1 MGALPPGSCESVNGP
16 VNPLAKQW
24 AAQVVHGA
32 LKSYIP
38 LLKRVSVFLKI
49 FGTDHA
55 FYLGNVVK
63 SNMPYKEQ
71 HFGKER
77 YVVKISDTGF
87 SAPRLPQMWSR
98 SEAAGPFKT
107 LLTSQM
113 NDPSQET
120 PPQLLGTVTQK
131 TPTISQLLY
140 ESPLKD
146 KCWQIIHD
154 KINSNK
160 AFHQIQPGTEIYYN
174 QDTRELVWGKE
185 LSAMLAKAPQ
195 GSAGEEL
202 PQTPAVQ
209 MNSELPMDLSDS
221 AKQFIGRD
229 YDQMDC
235 YELVVGGLQEL
246 GVQYNG
252 KGGLYE
258 HLVSR
263 ASQQGLARN
272 HYLNG
277 EGLVSASGKDVFKK
291 TYYRITDP
299 IGTVDEIMADM
310 KPRLEQGQI
319 LSFSMKN
326 RGHTGVISQMEDQW
340 TFINSGKMDNNL
352 SGENGKKAVGEEN
365 LEAELLNWFKLVNQE
380 KSALQITLGS
390 FDMDRLSMFKPSKF
404 RQKV

>member
-1 MGALPPGSCESVNGP
+1 M
-16 VNPLAKQW
+16 
-24 AAQVVHGA
+24 
-32 LKSYIP
+32 
-38 LLKRVSVFLKI
+38 
-49 FGTDHA
+49 
-55 FYLGNVVK
+55 
-63 SNMPYKEQ
+63 
-71 HFGKER
+71 
-77 YVVKISDTGF
+77 KISDTGF
-87 SAPRLPQMWSR
+87 SAPGLPRAGYWSR
-98 SEAAGPFKT
+98 SEAAGSFNT
-107 LLTSQM
+107 LLASQM
-113 NDPSQET
+113 GEPNTQPVV
-120 PPQLLGTVTQK
+120 LGTITRQ

-140 ESPLKD
+140 KSPLKG

-160 AFHQIQPGTEIYYN
+160 AFHRIQPGTQIQYN
-174 QDTRELVWGKE
+174 PDTRELLWGEE
-185 LSAMLAKAPQ
+185 LSAMLAK
-195 GSAGEEL
+195 G
-202 PQTPAVQ
+202 PQTPDGENLPNASATR
-209 MNSELPMDLSDS
+209 MTAEPPMDLSVS

-235 YELVVGGLQEL
+235 YELVVGGLKEL

-263 ASQQGLARN
+263 ASQQGLAAN
-272 HYLNG
+272 YYLNG
-277 EGLVSASGKDVFKK
+277 EGLVSASGKDVYKK

-299 IGTVDEIMADM
+299 KGTVDEIMADL
-310 KPRLEQGQI
+310 KSKLSQGQI

-326 RGHTGVISQMEDQW
+326 RGHTGVISQTKDQW

-365 LEAELLNWFKLVNQE
+365 LEAELLNWFKLVNRE

-390 FDMDRLSMFKPSKF
+390 LDMDRLSMFKPSQF

>member
-1 MGALPPGSCESVNGP
+1 MGH
-16 VNPLAKQW
+16 K
-24 AAQVVHGA
+24 
-32 LKSYIP
+32 
-38 LLKRVSVFLKI
+38 
-49 FGTDHA
+49 
-55 FYLGNVVK
+55 
-63 SNMPYKEQ
+63 
-71 HFGKER
+71 
-77 YVVKISDTGF
+77 
-87 SAPRLPQMWSR
+87 
-98 SEAAGPFKT
+98 
-107 LLTSQM
+107 
-113 NDPSQET
+113 SQET
-120 PPQLLGTVTQK
+120 PPVLLGTITRE

-140 ESPLKD
+140 KSPLKEE
-146 KCWQIIHD
+146 CWQIIHD

-160 AFHQIQPGTEIYYN
+160 AFHRIRPGTEIHYN
-174 QDTRELVWGKE
+174 PDTRELVWGEE

-195 GSAGEEL
+195 PSRGENL
-202 PQTPAVQ
+202 TQAPAVH

-235 YELVVGGLQEL
+235 YELVVGGLREL

-252 KGGLYE
+252 KGGLHE

-277 EGLVSASGKDVFKK
+277 EGIVSASGKDVFKK

-299 IGTVDEIMADM
+299 AGTVDEIMADL
-310 KPRLEQGQI
+310 KLRLEQGQI

-326 RGHTGVISQMEDQW
+326 RGHTGVISQMKDQW
-340 TFINSGKMDNNL
+340 TFVNSGQMDNNL
-352 SGENGKKAVGEEN
+352 SGENGKKAVGEED
-365 LEAELLNWFKLVNQE
+365 LEAELLNWFKLVNRE

-390 FDMDRLSMFKPSKF
+390 LDMARLSMFKPSGF